1 MTLWF
6 VSTIMIAIAAVI
18 VSSPFVRR
26 LERTRLRSSGEL
38 AVFRDQLRELE
49 NEAAQGLIDKTQA
62 ENASIEIKRRILST
76 DRAEIPASMPFS
88 RQERRFAVIAVTAIV
103 IFGSI
108 GLYAI
113 VGSPDLPAAATKRAG
128 AQPVVVQSPI
138 GMSTLAPGTSAAGQ
152 PDAVAALEARAS
164 QITDQT
170 QAGLPPVEEMIQRLL
185 KRLQGNAQDPEGWRL
200 LGWSYFNIDRY
211 NDAANAYS
219 KAIELRPASAEFRS
233 ARGEAL
239 IRDANGRVTPEARQ
253 DLEAAVKL
261 DPKDART
268 RFYIGLAKQ
277 QAGDRTAALSD
288 WTGLLADANPN
299 EPWLPDLKRH
309 VADLRRD
316 LLGEGATLPP
326 AAGMSDNSSVDS
338 RRVDKSDPPAV
349 EPAVRGPRVEDIR
362 NADNMSAEDRTAMIR
377 GMVDGLAR
385 RLDQSPRDA
394 DGWARLIRSRIVL
407 GDTDQARK
415 SLQRALSLFTED
427 GPERTR
433 IVEAARQAGLTP

>member
-6 VSTIMIAIAAVI
+6 VSTILIAIAAVI
-18 VSSPFVRR
+18 VSSPFIRR

-38 AVFRDQLRELE
+38 AVYRDQLRELE
-49 NEAAQGLIDKTQA
+49 NEAAQGLIDNTQA
-62 ENASIEIKRRILST
+62 ENARIEIKRRILAA
-76 DRAEIPASMPFS
+76 DRAEIPTSEPLS
-88 RQERRFAVIAVTAIV
+88 QQERRFAITAVTAIV
-103 IFGSI
+103 VFGSI

-113 VGSPDLPAAATKRAG
+113 VGSPDLPAAATRQASV
-128 AQPVVVQSPI
+128 QPFSIQPPI
-138 GMSTLAPGTSAAGQ
+138 GSSPPTPGIKAAEQPETITASRGQ
-152 PDAVAALEARAS
+152 AS
-164 QITDQT
+164 PTADQT
-170 QAGLPPVEEMIQRLL
+170 QGGLPPVEEMIQRLL
-185 KRLQGNAQDPEGWRL
+185 TRLQGNAQDPEGWRL

-211 NDAANAYS
+211 NEAANAYS
-219 KAIELRPASAEFRS
+219 KAIELRPASADFRS

-239 IRDANGRVTPEARQ
+239 TRDADGRVTPEARQ

-261 DPKDART
+261 DPKDARA

-277 QAGDRTAALSD
+277 QAGERTAALSD

-326 AAGMSDNSSVDS
+326 AAGISDNSSVGS
-338 RRVDKSDPPAV
+338 QRVDKSDPSTV

-433 IVEAARQAGLTP
+433 IVEAGRQAGLTP